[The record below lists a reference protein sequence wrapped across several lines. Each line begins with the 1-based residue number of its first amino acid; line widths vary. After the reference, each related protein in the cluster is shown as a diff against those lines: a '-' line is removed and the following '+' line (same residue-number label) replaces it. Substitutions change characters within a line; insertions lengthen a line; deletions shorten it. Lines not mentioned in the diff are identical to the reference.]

1 MQKYANIYDM
11 TLFLRCAYP
20 HFTYHLLI
28 FSRYTTLAGL
38 VIIISTRLDT
48 NLWYFSCLNL
58 LSSEITAMSCE
69 SIVSALIQITAGQYL
84 AQRGYIQ
91 TILLQ
96 YR

>member
-1 MQKYANIYDM
+1 MQKYANIYDVS
-11 TLFLRCAYP
+11 LFLRCAYP

-28 FSRYTTLAGL
+28 FSCYTALAGL

-48 NLWYFSCLNL
+48 NLCYFSCLNL

-69 SIVSALIQITAGQYL
+69 SIVSSLIQISTGQYL
-84 AQRGYIQ
+84 AQKGYIQ

-96 YR
+96 NR